1 MTPQSRPPTVYL
13 IRHGEKPPK
22 LPNGD
27 DQDGLS
33 TLGVDRSQAL
43 VKVFGRKSKYDIGY
57 IIAQHPKDDGG
68 QDRPYLTMRPLA
80 KSLKPDDVDF
90 NHKIHRDDASGVA
103 QAVQE
108 YSGPGNVLICW
119 EHHRL
124 GDIAKAIGVKV
135 APEYPENRFDVI
147 WTIEAPYDKISTI
160 TSEHCPGL
168 DDEFANEP

>member
-1 MTPQSRPPTVYL
+1 
-13 IRHGEKPPK
+13 
-22 LPNGD
+22 
-27 DQDGLS
+27 
-33 TLGVDRSQAL
+33 
-43 VKVFGRKSKYDIGY
+43 
-57 IIAQHPKDDGG
+57 
-68 QDRPYLTMRPLA
+68 MRPLA

-135 APEYPENRFDVI
+135 APEYPENR
-147 WTIEAPYDKISTI
+147 
-160 TSEHCPGL
+160 
-168 DDEFANEP
+168 